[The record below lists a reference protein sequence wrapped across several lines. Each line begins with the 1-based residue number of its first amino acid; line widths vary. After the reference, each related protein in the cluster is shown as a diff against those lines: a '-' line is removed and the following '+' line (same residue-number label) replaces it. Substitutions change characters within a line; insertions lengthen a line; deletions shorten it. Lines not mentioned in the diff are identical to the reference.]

1 MSIIQKIRIKSD
13 GDELQFSTVGKVGT
27 IAVLNYVYTLSKE
40 KYGLTLPLPQEQL
53 DKMLQN
59 NIAEILK

>member
-27 IAVLNYVYTLSKE
+27 IAVLNYVYTLSQTK
-40 KYGLTLPLPQEQL
+40 KGMTLPLPQEQL
-53 DKMLQN
+53 DKMILN
-59 NIAEILK
+59 NIAEIIN